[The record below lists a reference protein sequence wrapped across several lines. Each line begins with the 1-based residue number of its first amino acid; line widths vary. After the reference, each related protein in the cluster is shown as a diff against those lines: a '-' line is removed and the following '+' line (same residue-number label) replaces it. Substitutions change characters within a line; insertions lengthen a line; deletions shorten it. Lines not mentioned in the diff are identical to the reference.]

1 VKKIYDGWLK
11 ISIQMLLIVFCAVLA
26 YSNTFDSP
34 FILDDKATIV
44 NSDLVRGQEVFHGT
58 EAVKGR
64 RYLGFLTFALNY
76 YVHELDVT
84 GYHVVNLAIH
94 IINACLVYLLVLLTL
109 RTPRLRNSAGNT
121 TQSVSLLPLGAALLF
136 VSHPIQSQ
144 AVTYIVQR
152 FASLAT
158 LFYLLCLVLY
168 IRSRLSENSAVRYM
182 LYALSL
188 LSAVCAMKTKEISI
202 TLPVIIVLYELL
214 FFQGATG
221 KRILRLVPFL
231 LTMLIIPLS
240 LIGIDKPIGEVIG
253 DVSEVTRVQT
263 SISRW
268 EYLMTQ
274 FRVLVTYIRL
284 VFVPVGQNLD
294 YDYPVYRTFFD
305 TNVVFSFLF
314 LASLF
319 GAALTLLYRS
329 SRSNVTDHPSS
340 VTAYRLI
347 SFGIFWFFIT
357 LSVESSLIPIADV
370 IFEHR
375 MYLPAVGVYVGTST
389 VIMIILEKYRDKRWM
404 RRSIMASFIVVI
416 IVLTGTTYA
425 RNRVWKS
432 EMTLWEDVVA
442 KSPQKA
448 RGYNNVA
455 EAYIHNRKYN
465 EAHRSLSKALE
476 IRPLYPEALNN
487 MAMVY
492 KSRGQNEKAL
502 EYYNRSLRLDPRSF
516 EIHINIGFLFLSRG
530 DIDKAINHLE
540 SAVRLNPYNAKA
552 HLNLGIAYKKKGLIL
567 KAREQYRLARN
578 LSPELFEI
586 RSSSGKSP
594 KE

>member
-1 VKKIYDGWLK
+1 MV
-11 ISIQMLLIVFCAVLA
+11 LIVSCAVLA

-34 FILDDKATIV
+34 FLFDDNPTIV
-44 NSDLVRGQEVFHGT
+44 DSDLVRGQEVFSGT

-76 YVHELDVT
+76 AVHELDVT

-94 IINACLVYLLVLLTL
+94 IINAYLVYLLVLLTL
-109 RTPRLRNSAGNT
+109 RTPRMRNGTGNT
-121 TQSVSLLPLGAALLF
+121 SQFVSFLPLGAALLF
-136 VSHPIQSQ
+136 VSHPLQSQ
-144 AVTYIVQR
+144 AVTYIAQR

-168 IRSRLSENSAVRYM
+168 IRSRLSENNAPRYT

-188 LSAVCAMKTKEISI
+188 LSAVCAMKTKEISF
-202 TLPVIIVLYELL
+202 TLPVIIALYELL
-214 FFQGATG
+214 FFQGKAA
-221 KRILRLVPFL
+221 KRILRMVPFL

-253 DVSEVTRVQT
+253 DVSEATKVQT
-263 SISRW
+263 SLSRW

-274 FRVLVTYIRL
+274 FRVIMTYIRL
-284 VFVPVGQNLD
+284 VFVPVNQNLD
-294 YDYPVYRTFFD
+294 YDYPVSRTFFD
-305 TNVVFSFLF
+305 PNVVLSFLF

-319 GAALTLLYRS
+319 GTAVYLLYK
-329 SRSNVTDHPSS
+329 SRIPNHKSPDTH
-340 VTAYRLI
+340 YRLI

-357 LSVESSLIPIADV
+357 LSVESSLIPIVDV

-375 MYLPAVGVYVGTST
+375 MYLPAVGVCVGFST
-389 VIMIILEKYRDKRWM
+389 VMIVILEKYRDKRWL
-404 RRSIMASFIVVI
+404 RRSIMASFIVVVV
-416 IVLTGTTYA
+416 VLTGTTYA

-432 EMTLWEDVVA
+432 EMTLWEDVVS
-442 KSPQKA
+442 KSPQKS

-465 EAHRSLSKALE
+465 EAYRSLSKALE

-487 MAMVY
+487 MGMVY
-492 KSRGQNEKAL
+492 NSWGQKEKAL
-502 EYYNRSLRLDPRSF
+502 EYYSRSLRLDPRAV

-530 DIDKAINHLE
+530 DIDKSIYHLE
-540 SAVRLNPYNAKA
+540 SAVGLNPYNAKA
-552 HLNLGIAYKKKGLIL
+552 HLNLGIAYKKKGLVL
-567 KAREQYRLARN
+567 KAKEQYRLARS
-578 LSPELFEI
+578 LDPKLFGM
-586 RSSSGKSP
+586 RSSH
-594 KE
+594 